1 MDAVPGCVFVVDT
14 EHEDIAIHEAR
25 ILNIPIVAMVDTNC
39 DPDLVDYVIPSNDDA
54 TRAIH
59 LISDI
64 MANAVIEG
72 RGIASE
78 GVNHEQATTI
88 TTDAPEAELAASAA
102 EEKVEFEV
110 PELSGTEV

>member
-1 MDAVPGCVFVVDT
+1 M
-14 EHEDIAIHEAR
+14 HEAR

-72 RGIASE
+72 KGIATEGESSE
-78 GVNHEQATTI
+78 EETTQI
-88 TTDAPEAELAASAA
+88 NSEEETEDFEAELAAA
-102 EEKVEFEV
+102 EEKVEFDV
-110 PELSGTEV
+110 PELAETE

>member
-14 EHEDIAIHEAR
+14 EYEDIAVHEAR

-59 LISDI
+59 LIADI

-78 GVNHEQATTI
+78 GRSVDSTP
-88 TTDAPEAELAASAA
+88 APESEAGEAELAAAV

-110 PELSGTEV
+110 PELSGE

>member
-1 MDAVPGCVFVVDT
+1 V
-14 EHEDIAIHEAR
+14 HEAR

-39 DPDLVDYVIPSNDDA
+39 DPDVIDYVIPSNDDA

-72 RGIASE
+72 KGIATEGESSE
-78 GVNHEQATTI
+78 EETTATTVAEQ
-88 TTDAPEAELAASAA
+88 TEDFEAELAT

-110 PELSGTEV
+110 PELAETEV